1 MFVWVIKML
10 QYERINVSEG
20 IDIDKSNKSKETMLC
35 HYWYFKD
42 IGFKFQPYACNRC
55 HDLSMMIYD
64 LDDFMVLNI
73 RGVNYKCFVCNMSKN
88 TAIKL
93 LNNSQLD
100 DKGAFWI

>member
-1 MFVWVIKML
+1 ML
-10 QYERINVSEG
+10 QYERINVSER

-35 HYWYFKD
+35 HYWYFKN

-64 LDDFMVLNI
+64 LEDFMVLNI

-100 DKGAFWI
+100 DKVTFWI

>member
-1 MFVWVIKML
+1 ML

-100 DKGAFWI
+100 DKVAF

>member
-1 MFVWVIKML
+1 ML

-100 DKGAFWI
+100 DKGAF

>member
-1 MFVWVIKML
+1 ML

-35 HYWYFKD
+35 HYWYFKN

-64 LDDFMVLNI
+64 LEDFMVLNI

-100 DKGAFWI
+100 DKVTFWI

>member
-1 MFVWVIKML
+1 ML